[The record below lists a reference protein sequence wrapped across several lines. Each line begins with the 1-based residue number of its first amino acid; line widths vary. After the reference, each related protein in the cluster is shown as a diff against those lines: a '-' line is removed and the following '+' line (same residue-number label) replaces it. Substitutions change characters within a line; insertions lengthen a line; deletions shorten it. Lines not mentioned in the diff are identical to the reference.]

1 MRLALVLIFFLAP
14 LALAADDDAGAQ
26 FFESKIR
33 PILVDRCY
41 SCHSAS
47 AKKLKAG
54 LHLDSQKGLLRGG
67 ESGPAL
73 VPGAPEKSRLIEA
86 VEYKNVDLQMP
97 PKERLGDQQIADLT
111 KWVKMGAPWGKDSTP
126 VAAV

>member
-1 MRLALVLIFFLAP
+1 MRLALVVMLLLAP
-14 LALAADDDAGAQ
+14 RALAAEDDAGAQ

-33 PILVDRCY
+33 PILVGRCY

-54 LHLDSQKGLLRGG
+54 LHLDSQKGLLKGG

-97 PKERLGDQQIADLT
+97 PKEKLGDPQIADLT
-111 KWVKMGAPWGKDSTP
+111 NWVKMGAPWGKESAP
-126 VAAV
+126 AAAV